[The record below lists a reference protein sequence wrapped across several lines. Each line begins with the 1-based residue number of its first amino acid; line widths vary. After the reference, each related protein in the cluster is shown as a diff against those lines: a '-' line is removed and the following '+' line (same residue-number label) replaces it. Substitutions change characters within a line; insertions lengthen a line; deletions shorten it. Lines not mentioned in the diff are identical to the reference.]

1 MDKMREKVEQA
12 LSRIRGYLR
21 RDGGDI
27 KLVEITSDG
36 VVKVRL
42 MGLCAGC
49 PYAMQT
55 LHSVVEREIK
65 KEVPEVKKVI
75 AV

>member
-1 MDKMREKVEQA
+1 EKVERA

-27 KLVEITSDG
+27 KLVEVTPEG

-42 MGLCAGC
+42 MGVCAGC

-55 LHSVVEREIK
+55 LHAVVEREIK
-65 KEVPEVKKVI
+65 KEAPEVKRVI

>member
-1 MDKMREKVEQA
+1 MDKVKEKVERA

-27 KLVEITSDG
+27 KLVEVTPEG

-42 MGLCAGC
+42 MGVCA
-49 PYAMQT
+49 
-55 LHSVVEREIK
+55 
-65 KEVPEVKKVI
+65 
-75 AV
+75 